1 MMEVRLHKLFLIIV
15 KYLPFIIGIIYF
27 LIAILNCFGIE
38 CIILINLIFISPIS
52 ALFILAASFVFKFC
66 IWHRLPIYYCMI
78 LEIIS
83 FIDYYSPLLIPSNL
97 ILLIYLSVTILMI
110 LIGMYFKNRYNNE
123 KRKKNRRINKKL
135 KR

>member
-1 MMEVRLHKLFLIIV
+1 MMEVNLHKLFLIIV
-15 KYLPFIIGIIYF
+15 KYLPFIIGMIYF

-38 CIILINLIFISPIS
+38 CIVLTNLIFISPIS

-83 FIDYYSPLLIPSNL
+83 FIDYYVPLLIPSNL
-97 ILLIYLSVTILMI
+97 ILLIYLSVTILTI
-110 LIGMYFKNRYNNE
+110 LIGMYFKNRYN
-123 KRKKNRRINKKL
+123 KKSRSL
-135 KR
+135 K